1 VHFAEGILR
10 NAGPVDAGF
19 SRRSANNQE
28 GEMTPMNRMFLLSLA
43 LCTALI
49 CQAGAE
55 GPSKNRGYVLPG
67 DTIIPRID
75 TGQTRTAANGTPLGT
90 FMTFQIMNISAS
102 PASVQVAFVGT
113 DGNPLTLKYELCR
126 NSLPTGGQGSCFA
139 QLGADGLPMDAGV
152 ISEGTFMSDT
162 LPVGGIAYA
171 RTFINGP
178 RVFGYA
184 TVLSQPSNGVAVS
197 ANFNQQEAKPDG
209 TLRELFTA
217 SVPLSTSL
225 HTKFFSPSLD
235 ATSTATLAIVSV
247 GGGQVNFR
255 ARNSAGTELCFA
267 SRATLVG
274 EALAFSI
281 GAPDF
286 LPCAQ
291 SRETVIEVTGQAL
304 AGVAFTFLGEAFST
318 QPVYGPVP

>member
-1 VHFAEGILR
+1 MI
-10 NAGPVDAGF
+10 
-19 SRRSANNQE
+19 
-28 GEMTPMNRMFLLSLA
+28 LLSLM

-49 CQAGAE
+49 SQVGAE
-55 GPSKNRGYVLPG
+55 TLSKNRGYVLPG

-75 TGQTRTAANGTPLGT
+75 TGQTGTAPNGKPLGT

-102 PASVQVAFVGT
+102 PASVQVAFIGT
-113 DGNPLTLKYELCR
+113 DGSPLTLKYELCK
-126 NSLPTGGQGSCFA
+126 NSLPSGGQGSCFS
-139 QLGADGLPMDAGV
+139 QLGNDGLPMDAGA

-162 LPVGGIAYA
+162 LAVGGIAYA
-171 RTFINGP
+171 RTFINGA

-184 TVLSQPSNGVAVS
+184 TVLSQPANGVAVS

-225 HTKFFSPSLD
+225 HTKFFSPALD
-235 ATSTATLAIVSV
+235 ASSIATLAIVSV
-247 GGGQVNFR
+247 AGGQVTFR
-255 ARNSAGTELCFA
+255 ARNSVGTELCFA

-281 GAPDF
+281 GEPDF

-291 SRETVIEVTGQAL
+291 GRETMIEVSGQAL
-304 AGVAFTFLGEAFST
+304 AGVAFTFLGDAFST
-318 QPVYGPVP
+318 QPVYGPVPAPPI